1 MRHENNHVDALE
13 KHPQFSFTIY
23 TIIHTKAKLCN
34 HHKKFDGMI

>member
-23 TIIHTKAKLCN
+23 SLHTKANN